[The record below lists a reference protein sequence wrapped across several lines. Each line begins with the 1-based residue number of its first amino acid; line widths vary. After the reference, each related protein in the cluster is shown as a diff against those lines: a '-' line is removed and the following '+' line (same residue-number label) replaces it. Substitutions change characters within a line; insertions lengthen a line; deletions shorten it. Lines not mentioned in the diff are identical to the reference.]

1 MCDLLQHQE
10 TTYETC
16 DANNAASVTRMWW
29 RTTLTGHAWCCTVL
43 TLPIFNKVGNGK
55 WARAALPRS
64 EAGTR
69 AFVSD
74 AKDGASLAQLVDH
87 FECPLQ
93 FR

>member
-1 MCDLLQHQE
+1 VAYDVDGAHMVLHR
-10 TTYETC
+10 
-16 DANNAASVTRMWW
+16 AAP
-29 RTTLTGHAWCCTVL
+29 CCTVL

-55 WARAALPRS
+55 WARAALPHS